1 MANFLFPHYLPIK
14 KKTMEKEDTEPLLAE
29 PAQVI
34 TYTIAVSLLA
44 AWPVAANDEGWQ

>member
-1 MANFLFPHYLPIK
+1 
-14 KKTMEKEDTEPLLAE
+14 MEKEDTEPPLAK

-44 AWPVAANDEGWQ
+44 AWPAAANDEGWQ